1 VAHRGKWECIAIY
14 GVQLIVMPS
23 KQTHE
28 EKKRQ
33 WNPMK
38 FSSYEI
44 QQFNDDPEIY
54 YCELTIL
61 YKFFFSNTQ
70 KICVSL
76 Y

>member
-1 VAHRGKWECIAIY
+1 MAHRGKWECIAIY

-33 WNPMK
+33 WNPRK
-38 FSSYEI
+38 FSSYVI
-44 QQFNDDPEIY
+44 QQFNDDPGIY